1 MLTLKLVVIMT
12 RSHVNIFL
20 IFTSIFLV
28 STFFKPYPLSWVL
41 KLLPILILLHF
52 SLKRTFDT
60 KERTHKLF
68 IVGLAFSAL
77 GDFFLG
83 YDPVNW
89 FVLGLGSFLIAHI
102 FYIFSLKPLLP
113 KAGVIKR
120 LPIVV
125 LYCLYGVCMFSF
137 IYAGLGDFFIPVFV
151 YMSILLL
158 MGITTL
164 LSKKSNKWLLIGG
177 ISFILSDSFIGLDKF
192 YQEIPFA
199 SFFIMSTYYFA
210 QFSLVKGL
218 FETVPT
224 LTPEKNI

>member
-1 MLTLKLVVIMT
+1 MT

-20 IFTSIFLV
+20 IVTSVYLV

-52 SLKRTFDT
+52 SLKRTFET

-83 YDPVNW
+83 YDPVYW
-89 FVLGLGSFLIAHI
+89 FVLGLGSFLVAHI

-137 IYAGLGDFFIPVFV
+137 IYKGLGDLFIPVFV
-151 YMSILLL
+151 YMAILLL

-164 LSKKSNKWLLIGG
+164 LSQKSNKWLLIGG

-218 FETVPT
+218 YETVPT